1 MYLCAEME
9 QFLKIL
15 LNENSNVKN
24 DICFFLC
31 FYKAVCIH
39 ILLVYA
45 CAMRDSIHTRN

>member
-1 MYLCAEME
+1 ME

-15 LNENSNVKN
+15 LNENSNVQN
-24 DICFFLC
+24 DICSMLLFVQYS

-45 CAMRDSIHTRN
+45 CAMRESIHT